1 MPLSFQRLA
10 PRGFTDPREVSE
22 KCNGLGDA
30 VSTQLT
36 PANVTVVETTKPFTV
51 TDVRARTDNAVV
63 IAPGIAGDFYVTN
76 QVAGAFDIDWTIGG
90 FVSTSIRYL
99 VLG

>member
-1 MPLSFQRLA
+1 MPVSFQRLA

-22 KCNGLGDA
+22 KLNRLGDA

-36 PANVTVVETTKPFTV
+36 AENVTVVETTKPFTV
-51 TDVRARTDNAVV
+51 SNVRARTDNAVV
-63 IAPGIAGDFYVTN
+63 LAPEIAGDFYVTN
-76 QVAGAFDIDWTIGG
+76 QVTGAFDIDWTIGG

-99 VLG
+99 VIG